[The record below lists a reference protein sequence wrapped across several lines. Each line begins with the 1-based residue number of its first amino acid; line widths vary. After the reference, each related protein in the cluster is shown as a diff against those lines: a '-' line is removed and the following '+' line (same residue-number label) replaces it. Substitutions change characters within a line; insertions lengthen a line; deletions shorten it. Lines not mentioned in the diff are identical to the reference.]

1 MAVGKYLAFAA
12 FIIFAGTG
20 IAIGYTGGS
29 LLVGYVAYLSPWLP
43 GWLWILVAAILTG
56 GVAVT
61 AISTAGAIATLAPN
75 FRAFKICLSLL
86 LLLVSLELSITTLVH
101 HRHLM
106 LYEALQ
112 LYMGR
117 AMNATTVGYG
127 SNISDTQLW
136 DEIQEEMNCC
146 GVADYKDWFTTSFGN
161 GTDVPDSCCLLV
173 MDDCGKDVASKVDP
187 SDDIITE
194 GCLPVI
200 SGAISKDYYTLG
212 KGVWVPVCTM
222 HIALLVLLV
231 AASMFMQEGHMA
243 RNLYIFSV
251 SAVKLNS
258 EDGKYCL
265 LNDKLGEA

>member
-1 MAVGKYLAFAA
+1 MDP
-12 FIIFAGTG
+12 FIIRKQVTSTSPLLLKLHSEGTG

-75 FRAFKICLSLL
+75 FRAFKI
-86 LLLVSLELSITTLVH
+86 
-101 HRHLM
+101 
-106 LYEALQ
+106 
-112 LYMGR
+112 
-117 AMNATTVGYG
+117 
-127 SNISDTQLW
+127 
-136 DEIQEEMNCC
+136 MNCC